1 MTNFEA
7 QLLEVLTDISG
18 HLANINK
25 ELETISSNTDYIRS
39 INDGGNDCSS
49 DIAKNIVEIGLD
61 MNQHL
66 SDIGDCLEPK
76 PRRRRAAF

>member
-25 ELETISSNTDYIRS
+25 ELETISSNTDDIRS

>member
-1 MTNFEA
+1 MTNFET

-25 ELETISSNTDYIRS
+25 ELETISSNTDDIRS

-49 DIAKNIVEIGLD
+49 DIAKNIVDIGLD

-66 SDIGDCLEPK
+66 RDIGDCLEPK
-76 PRRRRAAF
+76 RRRRFLN

>member
-25 ELETISSNTDYIRS
+25 ELETISSNTDDIRS

-66 SDIGDCLEPK
+66 RDIGDCLEPK